1 MLSPVPVLIVLPP
14 VLRRSVLQ
22 VYIHTCIIYA
32 IHMYNTHGVYICL
45 GLLDACICH
54 YVCLLPMCIYTGCVY
69 NETLYT
75 HQQFFSDGPCIE
87 WYAVAYTL
95 SCIMLLLAIGSAVV
109 VYSSCCCLLLLLLFT
124 PVVVVYS
131 SCCCLLQHVFQWY
144 SDM

>member
-1 MLSPVPVLIVLPP
+1 
-14 VLRRSVLQ
+14 
-22 VYIHTCIIYA
+22 
-32 IHMYNTHGVYICL
+32 MYNTHGVYICL

-109 VYSSCCCLLLLLLFT
+109 VYSSMCFNGTPICEDVCPRGTVHCLA
-124 PVVVVYS
+124 
-131 SCCCLLQHVFQWY
+131 VFL
-144 SDM
+144 